1 MYFLE
6 FDSKKDSYKKF
17 GKEIWQGKLNLIQKG
32 WGFKKIGFQDLSRWL
47 GKETYMLQKKW
58 VYKLGVKNWVKK
70 LICFKKS
77 GFTNLL
83 EKELGKGV
91 EFDSKELPFR
101 GFWEK
106 TMEKK
111 VELNSKKEVFAKI
124 ISCET

>member
-1 MYFLE
+1 MEGKWIWF
-6 FDSKKDSYKKF
+6 KKDSYKKF
-17 GKEIWQGKLNLIQKG
+17 GKEIGKEG
-32 WGFKKIGFQDLSRWL
+32 WIWFKKIGFLKRL
-47 GKETYMLQKKW
+47 GFKTW
-58 VYKLGVKNWVKK
+58 VDDWAKK